1 MTEKF
6 RFREKGMYRLV
17 NAVILTGAVL
27 FGGAGFVGIGQMNAW
42 LAAEA
47 AILLILSAGLNFLPV
62 RGKLFC
68 LCPGAVCCRGGT
80 WRGREYAAAAHLYS
94 LAYGEGRL

>member
-62 RGKLFC
+62 LQH
-68 LCPGAVCCRGGT
+68 CRWLSTGF
-80 WRGREYAAAAHLYS
+80 LLS
-94 LAYGEGRL
+94 RLPPD